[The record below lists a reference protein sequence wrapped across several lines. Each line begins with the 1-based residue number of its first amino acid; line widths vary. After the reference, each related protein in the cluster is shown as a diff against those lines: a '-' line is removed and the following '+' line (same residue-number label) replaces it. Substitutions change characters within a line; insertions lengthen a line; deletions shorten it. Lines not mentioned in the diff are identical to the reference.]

1 MGFKRIDNKVVVINT
16 NNIQM
21 IIKTNHSELTSYDFE
36 YEAMDS
42 SRGGCIVKVTSLQGW
57 GSELFAFDRFTMEIL
72 ATSPHTLE
80 DLIENRLRSFCGDEC
95 INLTE
100 KIV

>member
-1 MGFKRIDNKVVVINT
+1 
-16 NNIQM
+16 M
-21 IIKTNHSELTSYDFE
+21 IIKTNHSELTSYDFT
-36 YEAMDS
+36 YEASDS
-42 SRGGCIVKVTSLQGW
+42 PKGGCIVKVTSLQGW
-57 GSELFAFDRFTMEIL
+57 GSELFAFDAFTMELL

-80 DLIENRLRSFCGDEC
+80 DLIENRLRAFCGDEC